1 MGDHGIVC
9 ERARAWAALQP
20 DGELS
25 SFEQRLLTAH
35 LDRCEPC
42 LTFAQRVEAATLAL
56 RNAPA
61 EPLAH
66 PVSVSRAARFAPRRL
81 VPRRTVYST
90 AAAAAAAVMALSIS
104 SGVDFTGGDK
114 AAVPSPL
121 VVVTNGDDAADYHA
135 MRELRRLQL
144 ATDIAAPSGQRP
156 RQFGANGT

>member
-9 ERARAWAALQP
+9 ERARGWAALQP

-25 SFEQRLLTAH
+25 SFEQRLLAAH

-42 LTFAQRVEAATLAL
+42 SAFARQVDAVTLAI
-56 RNAPA
+56 RSAPA

-66 PVSVSRAARFAPRRL
+66 PVSVSRAARFAPKRL
-81 VPRRTVYST
+81 APRRAAYST

-104 SGVDFTGGDK
+104 SGVSFSGADEV
-114 AAVPSPL
+114 AVPSPL
-121 VVVTNGDDAADYHA
+121 IVVTNGDDAADYHA